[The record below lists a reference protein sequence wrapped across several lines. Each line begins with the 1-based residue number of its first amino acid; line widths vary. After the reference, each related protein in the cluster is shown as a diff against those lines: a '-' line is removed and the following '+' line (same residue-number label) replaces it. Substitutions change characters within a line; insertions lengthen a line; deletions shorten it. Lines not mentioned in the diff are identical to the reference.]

1 MNQAQHQIKS
11 AKADGFIAG
20 VQYIKTYGI
29 KDAVSYVNQL
39 ANETSTP
46 SNQMFGY
53 IDGFANAII
62 LGGK

>member
-11 AKADGFIAG
+11 ARADGFIAG

-46 SNQMFGY
+46 SNQTFGY

>member
-11 AKADGFIAG
+11 ARADGFIAG
-20 VQYIKTYGI
+20 VEYIKTYGI
-29 KDAVSYVNQL
+29 KDAVSYINQL
-39 ANETSTP
+39 ANETNKP